1 MKKQKLSGAEGFE
14 SYYLS
19 IFGER
24 WQSLKAALLEERKPE
39 VKAEI
44 IKYVKTNTEK
54 GNNVVIQ
61 TVIDVKNGAT
71 TKNLPIEKLSVSLC
85 C

>member
-24 WQSLKAALLEERKPE
+24 WQSLKP
-39 VKAEI
+39 
-44 IKYVKTNTEK
+44 
-54 GNNVVIQ
+54 
-61 TVIDVKNGAT
+61 
-71 TKNLPIEKLSVSLC
+71 PF
-85 C
+85 